1 MEIAVQN
8 VYRRMIISAWVR
20 LNAWRTQEAAWNP
33 TESFSVLAN
42 VMARHVE
49 NEMLKQLRSTLNA

>member
-1 MEIAVQN
+1 
-8 VYRRMIISAWVR
+8 MIISAWVR